1 MVEAGDL
8 TLTATN
14 TEDDG
19 KDAIDVAGQRLDAV
33 RCVAQSFVRVVIR
46 SIEKRIVVWS
56 ESGFAWFAE

>member
-1 MVEAGDL
+1 MAGVGDL

-14 TEDDG
+14 TEEDG
-19 KDAIDVAGQRLDAV
+19 QDAMDVAGQRLDAV

-56 ESGFAWFAE
+56 KSGFAWFAE